1 MISQDYVKELGLKP
15 VAKKVP
21 LPLAIAILVVV
32 FAGVGWFV
40 AKATNSHGASSSQ
53 ENQPAAVQAPAK

>member
-21 LPLAIAILVVV
+21 LPLAIAILVVILG
-32 FAGVGWFV
+32 GVGWFV
-40 AKATNSHGASSSQ
+40 ARATNSHGASSSP
-53 ENQPAAVQAPAK
+53 ENPPVAVQAPAR

>member
-21 LPLAIAILVVV
+21 LPLAIAILVVII
-32 FAGVGWFV
+32 AGAGWFV
-40 AKATNSHGASSSQ
+40 ARATNLHGATPTQ
-53 ENQPAAVQAPAK
+53 GNPPAAAQAPAK